1 MPSTGTRSDGEPE
14 FPPLFLGTSAA
25 ARKVREEIARAART
39 DATVLILGES
49 GVGKEIVAREI
60 HDRSSRSAHAFIPVN
75 CAAIPE
81 TLIESELF
89 GHAAGAFTD
98 ARAARR
104 GAFELADHGTLFL
117 DEVGDLS
124 PSAQPKLLR
133 SLETREIVPV
143 GSESSRSIDLRVIAA
158 TNHDLMAMTF
168 GGTFRSD
175 LYFRLRVLEIRVPP
189 LRERPEDI
197 PELSAHVL
205 RLLANGDA
213 RGPSTIAPAA
223 MRALQAYPWPGN
235 VRELRAV
242 LERAAALA
250 GDERALDAA
259 HFGLQSLPTAAA
271 SLEELLERDWR
282 SARATFESAYARHL
296 VQKTG
301 GDVRQASKMSGLAL
315 RSIYKM
321 LHRQGLMPRT
331 DH

>member
-1 MPSTGTRSDGEPE
+1 MSEPRE
-14 FPPLFLGTSAA
+14 RFLGSSLA
-25 ARKVREEIARAART
+25 ARRVRSWIDHAARV

-60 HDRSSRSAHAFIPVN
+60 HDRSQRASQPFVPVN

-98 ARAARR
+98 ARGARR
-104 GAFELADHGTLFL
+104 GAFELADRGTLFL

-124 PSAQPKLLR
+124 SQAQPKLLR
-133 SLETREIVPV
+133 SLEAREIVPV
-143 GSESSRSIDLRVIAA
+143 GSESARPVDLRVIAA
-158 TNHDLMAMTF
+158 TNHDLMAMTLA
-168 GGTFRSD
+168 GAFRSD
-175 LYFRLRVLEIRVPP
+175 LYFRVRVLEIRVPP

-197 PELSAHVL
+197 PELAAHVL
-205 RLLANGDA
+205 RLLDAGDP
-213 RGPSTIAPAA
+213 RGPLTIVPQAV
-223 MRALQAYPWPGN
+223 RALQAYSWPGN

-250 GDERALDAA
+250 GEARELDAT
-259 HFGLQSLPTAAA
+259 HFGFESLPTSGA

-296 VQKTG
+296 VRKTG
-301 GDVRQASKMSGLAL
+301 GDVRQASKVSGLAL

-321 LHRQGLMPRT
+321 LHRQGLMPRA

>member
-1 MPSTGTRSDGEPE
+1 
-14 FPPLFLGTSAA
+14 
-25 ARKVREEIARAART
+25 V

-60 HDRSSRSAHAFIPVN
+60 HDRSQRASQPFVPVN

-98 ARAARR
+98 ARGARR
-104 GAFELADHGTLFL
+104 GAFELADRGTLFL

-124 PSAQPKLLR
+124 SQAQPKLLR
-133 SLETREIVPV
+133 SLEAREIVPV
-143 GSESSRSIDLRVIAA
+143 GSESARPVDLRVIAA
-158 TNHDLMAMTF
+158 TNHDLMAMTLA
-168 GGTFRSD
+168 GAFRSD
-175 LYFRLRVLEIRVPP
+175 LYFRVRVLEIRVPP

-197 PELSAHVL
+197 PELAAHVL
-205 RLLANGDA
+205 RLLDAGDP
-213 RGPSTIAPAA
+213 RGPLTIVPQAV
-223 MRALQAYPWPGN
+223 RALQAYSWPGN

-250 GDERALDAA
+250 GEARELDAT
-259 HFGLQSLPTAAA
+259 HFGFESLPTSGAT
-271 SLEELLERDWR
+271 LEELLERDWR

-296 VQKTG
+296 VRKTG
-301 GDVRQASKMSGLAL
+301 GDVRQASKVSGLAL

-321 LHRQGLMPRT
+321 LHRQGLMPRA

>member
-1 MPSTGTRSDGEPE
+1 MSEPRDR
-14 FPPLFLGTSAA
+14 FLGSSLA
-25 ARKVREEIARAART
+25 ARRVRSWIDHAARV

-60 HDRSSRSAHAFIPVN
+60 HDRSQRASQPFVPVN

-98 ARAARR
+98 ARGARR
-104 GAFELADHGTLFL
+104 GAFELADRGTLFL

-124 PSAQPKLLR
+124 SQAQPKLLR
-133 SLETREIVPV
+133 SLEAREIVPV
-143 GSESSRSIDLRVIAA
+143 GSESARPVDLRVIAA
-158 TNHDLMAMTF
+158 TNHDLMAMTLA
-168 GGTFRSD
+168 GAFRSD
-175 LYFRLRVLEIRVPP
+175 LYFRVRVLEIRVPP

-197 PELSAHVL
+197 PELAAHVL
-205 RLLANGDA
+205 RLLDAGDP
-213 RGPSTIAPAA
+213 RGPLTIVPQAV
-223 MRALQAYPWPGN
+223 RALQAYSWPGN

-250 GDERALDAA
+250 GEARELDAT
-259 HFGLQSLPTAAA
+259 HFGFESLPTSGA
-271 SLEELLERDWR
+271 SRGELRLRAWR
-282 SARATFESAYARHL
+282 WARATFESAYARHL
-296 VQKTG
+296 VRKTG
-301 GDVRQASKMSGLAL
+301 GDVRQASKVSGLAL

-321 LHRQGLMPRT
+321 LHRQGLMPRA

>member
-1 MPSTGTRSDGEPE
+1 MSEPRDR
-14 FPPLFLGTSAA
+14 FLGSSLA
-25 ARKVREEIARAART
+25 ARRVRSWIDHAARV

-60 HDRSSRSAHAFIPVN
+60 HDRSAREGHGFVPIN

-81 TLIESELF
+81 ALIESELF

-98 ARAARR
+98 ARGARR
-104 GAFELADHGTLFL
+104 GAFELADRGTLFL

-124 PSAQPKLLR
+124 ASAQPKLLR

-143 GSESSRSIDLRVIAA
+143 GSESSRSVDLRVIAA
-158 TNHDLMAMTF
+158 TNHDLMAMTL

-197 PELSAHVL
+197 PELADHVL
-205 RLLANGDA
+205 RLLANGDP
-213 RGPSTIAPAA
+213 RGPCTIERAA
-223 MRALQAYPWPGN
+223 VRALQSYAWPGN

-250 GDERALDAA
+250 GDDRRLDAA
-259 HFGLQSLPTAAA
+259 HFGLQSLPTASA
-271 SLEELLERDWR
+271 SLEDLLERDWR
-282 SARATFESAYARHL
+282 TARATFESAYARHL
-296 VQKTG
+296 VRKTG

-321 LHRQGLMPRT
+321 LHRQGLMPRV